1 MLPASEEQRRRLS
14 VHAGSSL
21 GVARLAR
28 STWQKSAQTS
38 NRRIHQKSLLMSL
51 ASHALHAKGVTCE
64 TNFKVESLSIPAV
77 TVAEKCNIRHPS
89 SVIRHPSSV
98 IRHPSSVICHRHLSS
113 VTVICHSSVMGV
125 ACLLASAHVF

>member
-77 TVAEKCNIRHPS
+77 TKFTRFGMVSGYIAVADLGFHEGGFILQS
-89 SVIRHPSSV
+89 SKF
-98 IRHPSSVICHRHLSS
+98 HR
-113 VTVICHSSVMGV
+113 
-125 ACLLASAHVF
+125 